1 MLVMSSTAVVC
12 SQQARCCIV
21 RSDLLLR
28 QPTPSVNGVLVHEAL
43 ASNLQPS
50 TPAYIVMNPRVLV
63 CKGSQSRSRRAHVA
77 GLERHVLDRKA
88 EGRYGIKSQ
97 QSVGCA
103 IASVVRQLLR
113 PQASQGDT
121 NLRSEKESTVDI
133 VSLLIVSIW
142 KICRVVVLETIDE
155 PVATNR
161 DQLRWLMDMIGL

>member
-97 QSVGCA
+97 KSVGCA

-121 NLRSEKESTVDI
+121 KSTVRERIHRRHCIPSDR
-133 VSLLIVSIW
+133 VDMEDLQGRRARNDRRY
-142 KICRVVVLETIDE
+142 CRDE
-155 PVATNR
+155 P
-161 DQLRWLMDMIGL
+161 